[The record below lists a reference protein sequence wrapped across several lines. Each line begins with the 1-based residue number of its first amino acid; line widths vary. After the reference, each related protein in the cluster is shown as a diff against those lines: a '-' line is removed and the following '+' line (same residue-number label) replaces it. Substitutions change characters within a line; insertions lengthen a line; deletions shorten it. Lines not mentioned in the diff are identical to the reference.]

1 MKSHVNIKPAKLE
14 LVVMSMVNEYADDVR
29 LAVRVAVQETADEVT
44 AELKTAGDF
53 NGTKY
58 RNSWK
63 NTVRQ
68 TSVFTDATVFNEKHY
83 RLTHLLEFG
92 HDVRNRKG
100 GPVLGHADAH
110 EHIYP
115 INQEVGDIFER
126 KLRDILGRSV

>member
-1 MKSHVNIKPAKLE
+1 MKSHVNIKPARLE
-14 LVVMSMVNEYADDVR
+14 LVVMSMMNEYADDVR

-53 NGTKY
+53 GGTKY
-58 RNSWK
+58 RASWK

-68 TSVFTDATVFNEKHY
+68 TSVFTDATVFNEEHY

-100 GPVLGHADAH
+100 GPVLGHAEAH